1 MKNLKTFIAEEEYEV
16 HASEINALIKSVG
29 GGSKSAG
36 VFESW
41 VHIVSS
47 ISGATK
53 KPNASQVKAAL
64 GGEFH
69 PLGKKWLKKIKFGEG
84 DKALFDENKV
94 LLAMYFVGGDIK
106 DISGLPWGSLDV
118 IHASI
123 DDYYD
128 KLPQFYKDQQS
139 KQNTADIVFITKGNK
154 ASLFAALDE
163 IPKTGEDNI
172 DAKGSIK
179 WTDAGKMS
187 IRDKKGIEWY
197 QISLKKGIDDAR
209 IGKLGAYLQGKY
221 GDDAGGD
228 YVTKHDDL
236 KTEEIEFRGN
246 YLGMSYG
253 FNETT
258 DLILL
263 DEGLFDAFKA
273 IKDKIAGSFSKLASW
288 AAGKFKGLIKGFIG
302 LARKT
307 LKSNPVLDNANE
319 IAKLAGASNLGE
331 SFLFEGKDDIVE
343 FKKTETAIKR
353 FEILYSQLN
362 SDMVNKEYYKVKS
375 NVERLNGRKSPAKI
389 NPAVMLSAKDTNALI
404 DKEYFKQKT
413 QIVID
418 KLKNNDDIY
427 RSELFLPFKVASHYT
442 SYNTINVI
450 LKDINSNIKG
460 LEGVLTAAM
469 SFVAT
474 TKAEA
479 KFGNTQLP
487 LWIVYGQGGKAHY
500 YGVKDTYI
508 KTTMD
513 DLLKA
518 GKSIAEVK
526 SLDQPYVVVRIEKAG
541 SSKGSYGLGGHN
553 VTEVYLMSGIDD
565 KKIPKYLLLNFTTV
579 SGSKFSMKAEAE
591 KEITKKWL

>member
-16 HASEINALIKSVG
+16 HASEIDALIKSVG

-41 VHIVSS
+41 VHIISS
-47 ISGATK
+47 ISGGTK
-53 KPNASQVKAAL
+53 KPTASQVKKIS
-64 GGEFH
+64 GDGEFN

-94 LLAMYFVGGDIK
+94 LLAIYFIGGDIK
-106 DISGLPWGSLDV
+106 DIKGPSWGNLEV

-128 KLPQFYKDQQS
+128 KLPNIWKTEKS
-139 KQNTADIVFITKGNK
+139 KQNTADIVLITKGTK
-154 ASLFAALDE
+154 SSLFAALPNCTE
-163 IPKTGEDNI
+163 
-172 DAKGSIK
+172 AGSIS
-179 WTDAGKMS
+179 WTDKGKMS
-187 IRDKKGIEWY
+187 IPSEQGIEWY
-197 QISLKKGIDDAR
+197 QVSLKKGIDDAR

-221 GDDAGGD
+221 GDEAGGN

-375 NVERLNGRKSPAKI
+375 NVEKLNGRKSPAKI